1 MIFILGGI
9 MMGYLNNTREDI
21 MTWDNFGKSVLL
33 YFLLHAIRLFL
44 LLLILPVI
52 RNVGYPM
59 THKHMILLTWG
70 ALRGALGLFLS
81 LLLTNND
88 KIDPKVS
95 GIILFHSSFIAMFT
109 LIINGNLTGALV
121 SYLKLS

>member
-21 MTWDNFGKSVLL
+21 MTWDNFGKTVLL
-33 YFLLHAIRLFL
+33 YILLHVIRLGL
-44 LLLILPVI
+44 LMLILPLI
-52 RNVGYPM
+52 GKCGYPM
-59 THKHMILLTWG
+59 NWRHMVLLMWG

-81 LLLTNND
+81 LLLTND
-88 KIDPKVS
+88 PRIDPKVS

-109 LIINGNLTGALV
+109 LLINGNLTGALV